1 MLSHIL
7 FLPSKMNIASM
18 RAGTPSVFLW
28 LYAQSLDRTAIYLQ
42 STQPFPRVPGLRD
55 NSQSRGQ
62 LRLKKFRE
70 SGRTLE
76 IRQSRRSRGKT
87 GSRETGYERG
97 KGVAEKLQAYSC
109 SSLSCVPASGTVK
122 SSRQA
127 RKVTVHKVW
136 MGHKAWPSLTA
147 QRTQADGASVVDKR
161 QSLGIRIWVRPSET
175 EINSPQKQE
184 GH

>member
-1 MLSHIL
+1 
-7 FLPSKMNIASM
+7 MNIASM
-18 RAGTPSVFLW
+18 RAGTPSIFLW